1 MYWNEHRETMTSSAV
16 HEIQNKK
23 LGVQVRTAYE
33 NAPII
38 RELWDEAGIKPEDVR
53 TVDDL
58 SKAPIFRKSRVRE
71 RMLTEDDTFGGRL
84 STSLCALRE
93 EGAFFAS
100 TSGTTG
106 VSTNLVF
113 SERDR
118 EIRKEIACR
127 NFYQIGLRPGDALFD
142 WFPVHAM
149 GNNAVLGASR
159 EVGLLRAKAAH
170 SPIHVDRLAHT
181 IEYLEPNAVVAL
193 SPPLIE
199 PISDYITETEQDPE
213 EFFDPV
219 DSVVWMGG
227 PLIDDVRNELQAT
240 WGVEVFEWVGSD
252 EPGWMPCDCAERKG
266 WGHVPDDHFHVEVID
281 SETGKP
287 VEEGERGELV
297 VTPLSYTGMSHIRWA
312 HDDIVEWERGT
323 CECGRTGTRINFVG
337 RVGDLV
343 RVNGQKILPWD
354 VLPVVNR
361 FEEMPSRYFQ
371 FYDDSEE
378 TLRIRL
384 AYAEAETGD
393 VSAFVSDVRDAVET
407 ELDVPVDVTETMTEP
422 EMGQLGPGHKIPR
435 IVDSG

>member
-1 MYWNEHRETMTSSAV
+1 MT
-16 HEIQNKK
+16 
-23 LGVQVRTAYE
+23 
-33 NAPII
+33 
-38 RELWDEAGIKPEDVR
+38 
-53 TVDDL
+53 
-58 SKAPIFRKSRVRE
+58 
-71 RMLTEDDTFGGRL
+71 
-84 STSLCALRE
+84 ALAE

-118 EIRKEIACR
+118 AVRTEVVCR
-127 NFYQIGLRPGDALFD
+127 NFTQIGLRPGDALFD

-159 EVGLLRAKAAH
+159 EVGLMRAKAAH
-170 SPIHVDRLAHT
+170 SPVHVDRFEHAL
-181 IEYLEPNAVVAL
+181 EYLEPDAVVAL
-193 SPPLIE
+193 SPALVE
-199 PISDYITETEQDPE
+199 PIRDHIAETDRDPR
-213 EFFDPV
+213 EFFEPV
-219 DSVVWMGG
+219 ESVVWMGG
-227 PLIDDVRNELQAT
+227 PLIDDVRDELERE

-266 WGHVPDDHFHVEVID
+266 WGHVPDDHFYVEVID
-281 SETGKP
+281 SETGEP

-297 VTPLSYTGMSHIRWA
+297 LTPLSYTGMSHVRWA

-343 RVNGQKILPWD
+343 RVDGKKLLPWD

-371 FYDDSEE
+371 FYADSEE
-378 TLRIRL
+378 ALRIRL
-384 AYAEAETGD
+384 AYAEEKTDDVAALVADAGD
-393 VSAFVSDVRDAVET
+393 AIEEAVG
-407 ELDVPVDVTETMTEP
+407 VPVEVVETMTEA